1 MPRAA
6 CHRLF
11 APLLLPALVFLAP
24 TAFGHRLY
32 IATGPKAA
40 AAAKPPEGPRV
51 EKTGEH
57 RYRLGEIDFDAETRE
72 IRIPAVV
79 NLREGGPIE
88 YLLVNENGKVHES
101 LLTTKARPLHLQ
113 IVLKLLRYRS
123 GEGAL
128 FDTFLPEEEQREKIE
143 AGEKAPLGDAVAV
156 TVRWEKAGE
165 TRDGPLAPWIFDAGT
180 GAAMTD
186 EPWIV
191 TGSHVSGGTYLAESE
206 GSFIGIYLDQI
217 AILNMSRPGAENDE
231 RWGANPA
238 ETPEVGQKVAIIL
251 KPVTKPGATAQ

>member
-1 MPRAA
+1 MKIIKNGQLNSVEGPEAWFTGSVRIDPLFQKQDATKAA
-6 CHRLF
+6 G
-11 APLLLPALVFLAP
+11 ALVTFEPGAR
-24 TAFGHRLY
+24 TAWHTHPAGQTL
-32 IATGPKAA
+32 I
-40 AAAKPPEGPRV
+40 V
-51 EKTGEH
+51 ESG
-57 RYRLGEIDFDAETRE
+57 LGW
-72 IRIPAVV
+72 VQ
-79 NLREGGPIE
+79 REGGPIE